1 MTLGI
6 QDIVEVRAQIT
17 PRGAG
22 GREFGR
28 TLLFTTDP
36 TLDAGAGRVRVFA
49 SMDEVARTFAADSGP
64 YQAAQVYFS
73 QVPYPRNLVIG
84 RWINTRESARLTG
97 GIPRALEQITGS
109 PTVVRGSGIVA
120 SLDTFHGRATVLTGA
135 GMVSDL
141 VNFYGRATVLTGA
154 GTVADL
160 VNFHGRATVLTGA
173 GTVADLVNFHGRA
186 TVLTGAG
193 TVADLVNFHGRATV
207 LTGTGTV
214 ADLVNFHGRSTVLT
228 GTGTVA
234 DLVNFHGRSTV
245 LTGTGTVAD
254 LVNFYGRATVL
265 TGTGT
270 VASLTTLQGITSGTV
285 TFLGQTVTGLD
296 FSSDTDLDGVAST
309 LQAALRATSA
319 TSLDEVEVAYDSTAS
334 AFVVTLPLDSST
346 GVVPTASAAF
356 TGDDAD
362 ELGLDT
368 ATIVNG
374 VDAIVSGT
382 VTFLSQS
389 LTGLDFSAV
398 TDYDDVASVLQ
409 TALRATSSTDLD
421 NVEVAY
427 DSTASAFVVTLPLDS
442 STGVVPTA
450 SAAFTGTESDEL
462 GLDTATIVNGVDA
475 IVSGTVTFLSQSL
488 TGLDFSAVTDYDDV
502 ASVLQTAL
510 RATSSTD
517 LDNVEVDYDG
527 SLFVVTLPLDSS
539 GVVPT
544 ASAAFTGDD
553 ADELGLDTATIING
567 VDAIKSGTVTFLS
580 QTLTGLDFSSVTD
593 YDDVASTLQA
603 ALRATSST
611 DLDNVE
617 VAYDSTASAF
627 VVTLP
632 LDSSTGVV
640 PTASAAFTGTES
652 DELGLDTATIVNGV
666 DAIVSGTVTFL
677 SQSLTELDFSA
688 VTDYDDVASVLQ
700 TALRATSSTD
710 LDNVEVD
717 YDGSLFVVTLP
728 LDSSGVVPTA
738 SAAFTGDDADELGL
752 DTATIVNGVDAI
764 VSGTV
769 TFLSQSLT
777 GLDFSAVTDY
787 DDVASVLQDALRAAS
802 VTALASVE
810 VAYQGG
816 VFVVIIPLDSQGA
829 ATSVSGAFTG
839 DNADEL
845 GLDTAT
851 IVDGVSS
858 IQSGT
863 VTFLSQ
869 TLTGLDF
876 SAVTD
881 YDGVA
886 SALQTALRATSATS
900 LDEVEVAY
908 DSDASVFVV
917 TIPLDSNGAAT
928 SVSAA
933 FTGSESDEL
942 GLDTATIVDGV
953 SAIQSGSVTLL
964 DETFSGLDFSSVT
977 DYDDVASVLQTA
989 LRGATGTT
997 LDDVEVAYDSDAS
1010 AFVVTI
1016 PLAADGS
1023 ATAVTAAFTGA
1034 TADEVGLDTVTIE
1047 DGIDTITVGSVTFHG
1062 ASLTGLDLSSVA
1074 GYDDVAAVVQNA
1086 LRGSSVATLDA
1097 VEVEHDG
1104 SQFVLTLPLG
1114 LDGSA
1119 TEVTE
1124 AFTGDT
1130 ADELGLDT
1138 VDITAGVD
1146 GIGAG
1151 SLTWHGSSISVDFT
1165 GAVSY
1170 DDVASTLQT
1179 ALRAVRAAARAD
1191 LRSAT
1196 VEFDPVG
1203 FFRVRLGFDSTS
1215 GDPYAING
1223 FMADDAQEPASALG
1237 LDSTSGGGIVRGQAS
1252 EPIEDAMDAISGLD
1266 DGWYFVTVD
1275 SSITASADL
1284 LSLSRWVQA
1293 KAHMLA
1299 LDVVDEGVLTPN
1311 ESTSLA
1317 AQLSALEQQR
1327 TFLVWSRTRDGK
1339 ALSLAG
1345 RLSSV
1350 NFDGQN
1356 ALITPK
1362 FKSLPGT
1369 TPDIVT
1375 TAQKEELDRKWVG
1388 YYTRFGPDAIFA
1400 EGWTQAGDWID
1411 VRYWLDWITKAIQ
1424 TEVYN
1429 LLRQHP
1435 TRVPQTAEGL
1445 ASIEAAIERV
1455 CEAGRRNGGI
1465 APGRV
1470 SEAVA
1475 NDIRLAS
1482 NNPAFEGFLP
1492 TGYLVVI
1499 GSIADQLQ
1507 IDRDARRSPTI
1518 RVWLKGS
1525 GAMHHV
1531 TIGLVFTG

>member
-6 QDIVEVRAQIT
+6 QDIVEVRAEIM
-17 PRGAG
+17 PRDAG

-28 TLLFTTDP
+28 TLLLTTDP
-36 TLDAGAGRVRVFA
+36 TLDAGADRVGVFA
-49 SMDEVARTFAADSGP
+49 SMDEVARVFTADSVP

-97 GIPRALEQITGS
+97 GSPASLETFHGR
-109 PTVVRGSGIVA
+109 PTVVRGSGTVA
-120 SLDTFHGRATVLTGA
+120 PLDTFYGRATVLTGTGMVADLVNFHGRATVLTG
-135 GMVSDL
+135 G
-141 VNFYGRATVLTGA
+141 

-160 VNFHGRATVLTGA
+160 VNFHGRATVLTG
-173 GTVADLVNFHGRA
+173 G
-186 TVLTGAG
+186 G

-214 ADLVNFHGRSTVLT
+214 ADLVNFHGRATVVT

-234 DLVNFHGRSTV
+234 DLVNFHGR
-245 LTGTGTVAD
+245 
-254 LVNFYGRATVL
+254 ATVV

-285 TFLGQTVTGLD
+285 TFLSQTVTGLD

-309 LQAALRATSA
+309 LQTALRATSSTDLDNVEVDYDSAASAFVVTLPLDSSGVVPTASAAFTGAESDELGLDTATIVNGVDAIKSGTVTFLSQTLTGLDFSGVTDYDDVASVLQTALRA
-319 TSLDEVEVAYDSTAS
+319 TSSTDLDNAEVTYDSAAS

-346 GVVPTASAAF
+346 GVVPTASATF

-382 VTFLSQS
+382 VTFLSQTV
-389 LTGLDFSAV
+389 TGLDFSAV
-398 TDYDDVASVLQ
+398 TDLDDVASVLQ
-409 TALRATSSTDLD
+409 TALRATSATSLD
-421 NVEVAY
+421 EVEVVY
-427 DSTASAFVVTLPLDS
+427 DGSAFVVTLPLDS
-442 STGVVPTA
+442 SGVVPTA
-450 SAAFTGTESDEL
+450 SAAFTGSESDEL

-475 IVSGTVTFLSQSL
+475 IVSGTVTFLSETL

-510 RATSSTD
+510 RAISSTD
-517 LDNVEVDYDG
+517 LDNVEVVYD
-527 SLFVVTLPLDSS
+527 SDASVFVVTIPLASNGAATS
-539 GVVPT
+539 V
-544 ASAAFTGDD
+544 SAAFTG
-553 ADELGLDTATIING
+553 
-567 VDAIKSGTVTFLS
+567 S
-580 QTLTGLDFSSVTD
+580 
-593 YDDVASTLQA
+593 
-603 ALRATSST
+603 
-611 DLDNVE
+611 
-617 VAYDSTASAF
+617 
-627 VVTLP
+627 
-632 LDSSTGVV
+632 
-640 PTASAAFTGTES
+640 ES
-652 DELGLDTATIVNGV
+652 DELGLDTATIVDGV
-666 DAIVSGTVTFL
+666 SAIQSG
-677 SQSLTELDFSA
+677 S
-688 VTDYDDVASVLQ
+688 
-700 TALRATSSTD
+700 
-710 LDNVEVD
+710 
-717 YDGSLFVVTLP
+717 VTL
-728 LDSSGVVPTA
+728 
-738 SAAFTGDDADELGL
+738 LGE
-752 DTATIVNGVDAI
+752 
-764 VSGTV
+764 
-769 TFLSQSLT
+769 TFS

-829 ATSVSGAFTG
+829 ATSVSAAFTG
-839 DNADEL
+839 DDADEL

-851 IVDGVSS
+851 IVDGVSA

-881 YDGVA
+881 YD
-886 SALQTALRATSATS
+886 
-900 LDEVEVAY
+900 
-908 DSDASVFVV
+908 
-917 TIPLDSNGAAT
+917 
-928 SVSAA
+928 
-933 FTGSESDEL
+933 
-942 GLDTATIVDGV
+942 
-953 SAIQSGSVTLL
+953 
-964 DETFSGLDFSSVT
+964 
-977 DYDDVASVLQTA
+977 DVAVVLQTA
-989 LRGATGTT
+989 LRGGTGTA
-997 LDDVEVAYDSDAS
+997 LDAVEVAYDSAAS

-1023 ATAVTAAFTGA
+1023 ATAVIAAFTGA

-1047 DGIDTITVGSVTFHG
+1047 DGIDTITAGSVTFHG

-1119 TEVTE
+1119 TEVSGP
-1124 AFTGDT
+1124 FTGER
-1130 ADELGLDT
+1130 ADELGLGT
-1138 VDITAGVD
+1138 VEITTGVD
-1146 GIGAG
+1146 GIGSG
-1151 SLTWHGSSISVDFT
+1151 SLTWQGYTISGLDFT
-1165 GAVSY
+1165 GAASY
-1170 DDVASTLQT
+1170 DDVANIVQT
-1179 ALRAVRAAARAD
+1179 ALRAVTASGRAD
-1191 LRSAT
+1191 LRSAS
-1196 VEFDPVG
+1196 VEYDPAD
-1203 FFRVRLGFDSTS
+1203 FFRASLGFRTN
-1215 GDPYAING
+1215 GDPYPING
-1223 FMADDAQEPASALG
+1223 FKVDVAQGAASALG
-1237 LDSTSGGGIVRGQAS
+1237 LDNASGGSIDPGHAS
-1252 EPIEDAMDAISGLD
+1252 ETIGEAMDVISGLD

-1275 SSITASADL
+1275 SSITTGADL

-1293 KAHMLA
+1293 KVHMLA

-1327 TFLVWSRTRDGK
+1327 TFLVWSRARDNK

-1350 NFDGQN
+1350 NFDGEDT
-1356 ALITPK
+1356 LITPK
-1362 FKSLPGT
+1362 FKSLPRT
-1369 TPDIVT
+1369 ASDIVT
-1375 TAQKEELDRKWVG
+1375 TAQKKELDRKWVG

-1400 EGWTQAGDWID
+1400 EGWTQSGDWID
-1411 VRYWLDWITKAIQ
+1411 VRYWLDWIISAIQ
-1424 TEVYN
+1424 DEVYN

-1455 CEAGRRNGGI
+1455 CEAGRRNGGL

-1475 NDIRLAS
+1475 NDIRLAI
-1482 NNPAFEGFLP
+1482 NNPDFDGFL
-1492 TGYLVVI
+1492 TRGYLVVV
-1499 GSIADQLQ
+1499 GSIADQLEQ
-1507 IDRDARRSPTI
+1507 DRNARKAPPA
-1518 RVWLKGS
+1518 RVWITGS
-1525 GAMHHV
+1525 GAMHSA
-1531 TIGLVFTG
+1531 TIILTFAG

>member
-1 MTLGI
+1 M
-6 QDIVEVRAQIT
+6 
-17 PRGAG
+17 
-22 GREFGR
+22 
-28 TLLFTTDP
+28 
-36 TLDAGAGRVRVFA
+36 
-49 SMDEVARTFAADSGP
+49 
-64 YQAAQVYFS
+64 
-73 QVPYPRNLVIG
+73 IG

-97 GIPRALEQITGS
+97 GSPRALEQITGS
-109 PTVVRGSGIVA
+109 PTVVRGSGTVA
-120 SLDTFHGRATVLTGA
+120 SLDT
-135 GMVSDL
+135 
-141 VNFYGRATVLTGA
+141 
-154 GTVADL
+154 
-160 VNFHGRATVLTGA
+160 
-173 GTVADLVNFHGRA
+173 
-186 TVLTGAG
+186 
-193 TVADLVNFHGRATV
+193 FHGRATV

-214 ADLVNFHGRSTVLT
+214 ADLVNFHGRATVVT

-234 DLVNFHGRSTV
+234 DLVNFHGR
-245 LTGTGTVAD
+245 
-254 LVNFYGRATVL
+254 ATVV

-285 TFLGQTVTGLD
+285 TFLSETVTGLD
-296 FSSDTDLDGVAST
+296 FSGDTDLDGVAST
-309 LQAALRATSA
+309 
-319 TSLDEVEVAYDSTAS
+319 
-334 AFVVTLPLDSST
+334 
-346 GVVPTASAAF
+346 
-356 TGDDAD
+356 
-362 ELGLDT
+362 
-368 ATIVNG
+368 
-374 VDAIVSGT
+374 
-382 VTFLSQS
+382 
-389 LTGLDFSAV
+389 
-398 TDYDDVASVLQ
+398 LQ

-421 NVEVAY
+421 SVEVSY

-475 IVSGTVTFLSQSL
+475 IT
-488 TGLDFSAVTDYDDV
+488 
-502 ASVLQTAL
+502 
-510 RATSSTD
+510 
-517 LDNVEVDYDG
+517 
-527 SLFVVTLPLDSS
+527 
-539 GVVPT
+539 
-544 ASAAFTGDD
+544 
-553 ADELGLDTATIING
+553 
-567 VDAIKSGTVTFLS
+567 SGTVTFLS
-580 QTLTGLDFSSVTD
+580 QTVTGLDFSGVTD
-593 YDDVASTLQA
+593 YDGVAAVVQT
-603 ALRATSST
+603 ALRGTSATS
-611 DLDNVE
+611 LDEVE
-617 VAYDSTASAF
+617 VAYDESAF

-632 LDSSTGVV
+632 LDSSG
-640 PTASAAFTGTES
+640 A
-652 DELGLDTATIVNGV
+652 
-666 DAIVSGTVTFL
+666 
-677 SQSLTELDFSA
+677 
-688 VTDYDDVASVLQ
+688 
-700 TALRATSSTD
+700 ATS
-710 LDNVEVD
+710 V
-717 YDGSLFVVTLP
+717 
-728 LDSSGVVPTA
+728 

-764 VSGTV
+764 TSGSVTFLSQTVTGLDFSSDTDLDGVASTLQTALRATSSTDLDNAEVAYDSTASAFVVTLPLDSSGVVPTTSAAFTGTESDDLGLDTATIVNGVDAVVSGTV
-769 TFLSQSLT
+769 TFLSQTVT
-777 GLDFSAVTDY
+777 GLDFS
-787 DDVASVLQDALRAAS
+787 
-802 VTALASVE
+802 
-810 VAYQGG
+810 G
-816 VFVVIIPLDSQGA
+816 
-829 ATSVSGAFTG
+829 
-839 DNADEL
+839 
-845 GLDTAT
+845 
-851 IVDGVSS
+851 
-858 IQSGT
+858 
-863 VTFLSQ
+863 
-869 TLTGLDF
+869 
-876 SAVTD
+876 VTD

-886 SALQTALRATSATS
+886 SVLQTALRATSATS
-900 LDEVEVAY
+900 LD
-908 DSDASVFVV
+908 
-917 TIPLDSNGAAT
+917 N
-928 SVSAA
+928 
-933 FTGSESDEL
+933 
-942 GLDTATIVDGV
+942 
-953 SAIQSGSVTLL
+953 
-964 DETFSGLDFSSVT
+964 
-977 DYDDVASVLQTA
+977 
-989 LRGATGTT
+989 
-997 LDDVEVAYDSDAS
+997 VEVAYDSDAS

-1047 DGIDTITVGSVTFHG
+1047 DGIDTITAGSVMFHG
-1062 ASLTGLDLSSVA
+1062 ASLTGLDFSSVA

-1119 TEVTE
+1119 TEVISP
-1124 AFTGDT
+1124 FTGEH

-1151 SLTWHGSSISVDFT
+1151 SLTWHGSSIPVDFT
-1165 GAVSY
+1165 GADSY

-1223 FMADDAQEPASALG
+1223 FMADDAQAPASALG
-1237 LDSTSGGGIVRGQAS
+1237 LDGTSGGGIVQGQAS

-1275 SSITASADL
+1275 SSITTGADL

-1327 TFLVWSRTRDGK
+1327 TFLVWSRTRDNK

-1350 NFDGQN
+1350 NFDGEDT
-1356 ALITPK
+1356 LITPK
-1362 FKSLPGT
+1362 FKSLPRT
-1369 TPDIVT
+1369 VSDIVT
-1375 TAQKEELDRKWVG
+1375 AAQKKELDRKWVG

-1411 VRYWLDWITKAIQ
+1411 VRYWLDWITKAMQ
-1424 TEVYN
+1424 SEVYT
-1429 LLRQHP
+1429 LLRRHP

-1445 ASIEAAIERV
+1445 ASLEAAIERV

-1470 SEAVA
+1470 SETVA

-1482 NNPAFEGFLP
+1482 NNPAFDGFLP
-1492 TGYLVVI
+1492 TGYLVAI

-1525 GAMHHV
+1525 GAMHHI
-1531 TIGLVFTG
+1531 TIRLVFTG

>member
-6 QDIVEVRAQIT
+6 QDIVEVKAQIA

-28 TLLFTTDP
+28 TLLLTTDP

-49 SMDEVARTFAADSGP
+49 SMDEVARTFTPGSGS

-97 GIPRALEQITGS
+97 GSPRALEQITGS
-109 PTVVRGSGIVA
+109 PTVVRGSGTVA
-120 SLDTFHGRATVLTGA
+120 SLETFYGRATVLTGTGTVA
-135 GMVSDL
+135 DL
-141 VNFYGRATVLTGA
+141 VNFYGRATVLTG
-154 GTVADL
+154 T
-160 VNFHGRATVLTGA
+160 
-173 GTVADLVNFHGRA
+173 
-186 TVLTGAG
+186 G

-214 ADLVNFHGRSTVLT
+214 ADLVNFHGRATVVT

-234 DLVNFHGRSTV
+234 DLVNFHGR
-245 LTGTGTVAD
+245 
-254 LVNFYGRATVL
+254 ATVV

-309 LQAALRATSA
+309 LQTALRATSS
-319 TSLDEVEVAYDSTAS
+319 TDLDNAEVTYDSTAS

-382 VTFLSQS
+382 VTFLSQTVTGLDFS
-389 LTGLDFSAV
+389 AVTDLDDVASVLQTALRATSATSLDEVEVDYDSTASAFVVTLPLDSNGAATSVSAAFTGSESDELGLDTATIVDGVDAIVSGSVTFLGQTLTGLDFSAV
-398 TDYDDVASVLQ
+398 TDYDEVASVLQ

-421 NVEVAY
+421 NVEVVY
-427 DSTASAFVVTLPLDS
+427 DSGASVFVVTIPLDS
-442 STGVVPTA
+442 NGAATSV
-450 SAAFTGTESDEL
+450 SAAFTGSESDEL
-462 GLDTATIVNGVDA
+462 GLDTATIVDGVDA
-475 IVSGTVTFLSQSL
+475 IVSGSVTFL
-488 TGLDFSAVTDYDDV
+488 G
-502 ASVLQTAL
+502 QT
-510 RATSSTD
+510 
-517 LDNVEVDYDG
+517 
-527 SLFVVTLPLDSS
+527 
-539 GVVPT
+539 
-544 ASAAFTGDD
+544 
-553 ADELGLDTATIING
+553 
-567 VDAIKSGTVTFLS
+567 
-580 QTLTGLDFSSVTD
+580 
-593 YDDVASTLQA
+593 
-603 ALRATSST
+603 
-611 DLDNVE
+611 
-617 VAYDSTASAF
+617 
-627 VVTLP
+627 
-632 LDSSTGVV
+632 
-640 PTASAAFTGTES
+640 
-652 DELGLDTATIVNGV
+652 
-666 DAIVSGTVTFL
+666 
-677 SQSLTELDFSA
+677 
-688 VTDYDDVASVLQ
+688 
-700 TALRATSSTD
+700 
-710 LDNVEVD
+710 
-717 YDGSLFVVTLP
+717 
-728 LDSSGVVPTA
+728 
-738 SAAFTGDDADELGL
+738 
-752 DTATIVNGVDAI
+752 
-764 VSGTV
+764 
-769 TFLSQSLT
+769 LT

-829 ATSVSGAFTG
+829 ATSVSAAFTG
-839 DNADEL
+839 TESDEL

-851 IVDGVSS
+851 IADGVSA

-886 SALQTALRATSATS
+886 SVLQTALRGTSATS

-908 DSDASVFVV
+908 
-917 TIPLDSNGAAT
+917 N
-928 SVSAA
+928 
-933 FTGSESDEL
+933 
-942 GLDTATIVDGV
+942 
-953 SAIQSGSVTLL
+953 
-964 DETFSGLDFSSVT
+964 
-977 DYDDVASVLQTA
+977 
-989 LRGATGTT
+989 
-997 LDDVEVAYDSDAS
+997 SDAS

-1034 TADEVGLDTVTIE
+1034 TAGEVGLDTVTIE
-1047 DGIDTITVGSVTFHG
+1047 DGIDTITAGSVTFHG
-1062 ASLTGLDLSSVA
+1062 ASLTGLDFSSVA

-1119 TEVTE
+1119 AEVTE
-1124 AFTGDT
+1124 AFTDDT

-1138 VDITAGVD
+1138 VDTTAGVD

-1165 GAVSY
+1165 GADSY

-1237 LDSTSGGGIVRGQAS
+1237 LDSISGGGIVQGQAS

-1275 SSITASADL
+1275 SSITTGADL

-1327 TFLVWSRTRDGK
+1327 TFLVWSRTRDNK

-1350 NFDGQN
+1350 NFDGEDT
-1356 ALITPK
+1356 LITPK
-1362 FKSLPGT
+1362 FKSLPRT
-1369 TPDIVT
+1369 VSDIVT
-1375 TAQKEELDRKWVG
+1375 TAQKKELDRKWVG

-1411 VRYWLDWITKAIQ
+1411 VRYWLDWITKAMQ
-1424 TEVYN
+1424 SEVYT

-1465 APGRV
+1465 ASGRV
-1470 SEAVA
+1470 SETVA

-1482 NNPAFEGFLP
+1482 NNPAFDGFLP

-1507 IDRDARRSPTI
+1507 IDRDDRRSPTI

-1525 GAMHHV
+1525 GAMHHI

>member
-6 QDIVEVRAQIT
+6 QDIVEVRAQIE

-28 TLLFTTDP
+28 TLLLTTDP
-36 TLDAGAGRVRVFA
+36 TLDPGAGRVGVFA
-49 SMDEVARTFAADSGP
+49 SMDEVARVFTADSVP

-84 RWINTRESARLTG
+84 RWINTRESARLIG
-97 GIPRALEQITGS
+97 GSPASLETFHGR
-109 PTVVRGSGIVA
+109 PTVVRGSGTVA
-120 SLDTFHGRATVLTGA
+120 SLDTFHGRATVLTGT
-135 GMVSDL
+135 GM
-141 VNFYGRATVLTGA
+141 
-154 GTVADL
+154 VADL
-160 VNFHGRATVLTGA
+160 VNFHGRATVLTGT
-173 GTVADLVNFHGRA
+173 GMVADLVNFHGRA
-186 TVLTGAG
+186 TVLTGTG

-214 ADLVNFHGRSTVLT
+214 ADLVNFHGRATVLT

-234 DLVNFHGRSTV
+234 DLVNFH
-245 LTGTGTVAD
+245 
-254 LVNFYGRATVL
+254 GRATVL

-285 TFLGQTVTGLD
+285 TFLSQTVTGLD

-309 LQAALRATSA
+309 LQTALRATSSTDLDNVEVDYDSAASAFVVTLPLDSSGVVPTASAAFTGAESDELGLDAATIVNGVDAIVSGTVTFLSQTVTGLDFSGVTDYDGVASTLQTALRA
-319 TSLDEVEVAYDSTAS
+319 TSSTDLDNAEVTYDSAASAFVVTLPLDSSGVVPTASAAFTGDDADELGLDTAAIVNGVDAIVSGTVTFLSQTLTGLDFSAVTDYDDVAAVLQTALRATSSTDLDNAEVTYDSAAS

-382 VTFLSQS
+382 VTFLSQT
-389 LTGLDFSAV
+389 LTGLDFSGV
-398 TDYDDVASVLQ
+398 TDYDGVASVLQ
-409 TALRATSSTDLD
+409 TALRATSATSLD
-421 NVEVAY
+421 EVEVVY
-427 DSTASAFVVTLPLDS
+427 DGSVFVVTLPLDS
-442 STGVVPTA
+442 NGAATSV
-450 SAAFTGTESDEL
+450 SAAFAGDTADEL
-462 GLDTATIVNGVDA
+462 GLDTTTIVDGVSA
-475 IVSGTVTFLSQSL
+475 IQSGSVTLLDETFS
-488 TGLDFSAVTDYDDV
+488 GLDFSAVTDYD
-502 ASVLQTAL
+502 
-510 RATSSTD
+510 
-517 LDNVEVDYDG
+517 G
-527 SLFVVTLPLDSS
+527 
-539 GVVPT
+539 
-544 ASAAFTGDD
+544 
-553 ADELGLDTATIING
+553 
-567 VDAIKSGTVTFLS
+567 
-580 QTLTGLDFSSVTD
+580 
-593 YDDVASTLQA
+593 
-603 ALRATSST
+603 
-611 DLDNVE
+611 
-617 VAYDSTASAF
+617 
-627 VVTLP
+627 
-632 LDSSTGVV
+632 
-640 PTASAAFTGTES
+640 
-652 DELGLDTATIVNGV
+652 
-666 DAIVSGTVTFL
+666 
-677 SQSLTELDFSA
+677 
-688 VTDYDDVASVLQ
+688 
-700 TALRATSSTD
+700 
-710 LDNVEVD
+710 
-717 YDGSLFVVTLP
+717 
-728 LDSSGVVPTA
+728 
-738 SAAFTGDDADELGL
+738 
-752 DTATIVNGVDAI
+752 
-764 VSGTV
+764 
-769 TFLSQSLT
+769 
-777 GLDFSAVTDY
+777 
-787 DDVASVLQDALRAAS
+787 VASVLQDALRAAS

-829 ATSVSGAFTG
+829 ATSVSGAFAG
-839 DNADEL
+839 DTADEL
-845 GLDTAT
+845 GLDTT
-851 IVDGVSS
+851 
-858 IQSGT
+858 
-863 VTFLSQ
+863 
-869 TLTGLDF
+869 
-876 SAVTD
+876 
-881 YDGVA
+881 
-886 SALQTALRATSATS
+886 
-900 LDEVEVAY
+900 
-908 DSDASVFVV
+908 
-917 TIPLDSNGAAT
+917 
-928 SVSAA
+928 
-933 FTGSESDEL
+933 
-942 GLDTATIVDGV
+942 TIVDGV

-964 DETFSGLDFSSVT
+964 DETFSGLDFSAVT
-977 DYDDVASVLQTA
+977 DYDGVASVLQTA

-997 LDDVEVAYDSDAS
+997 LDAVEVTYDSDAS

-1023 ATAVTAAFTGA
+1023 ATAVIAAFTGA

-1047 DGIDTITVGSVTFHG
+1047 DGIDTITAGSVTFHG
-1062 ASLTGLDLSSVA
+1062 AILTGLDLSSVA

-1119 TEVTE
+1119 TEVSGP
-1124 AFTGDT
+1124 FTGEH
-1130 ADELGLDT
+1130 ADELGLGT
-1138 VDITAGVD
+1138 VEITTGVD

-1151 SLTWHGSSISVDFT
+1151 SLTWQGYTISGLDFT
-1165 GAVSY
+1165 AAASY
-1170 DDVASTLQT
+1170 DDVANIVQT
-1179 ALRAVRAAARAD
+1179 SLRAVTASGRAD
-1191 LRSAT
+1191 LRSAS
-1196 VEFDPVG
+1196 VEYDPAD
-1203 FFRVRLGFDSTS
+1203 FFRASLGFRTN
-1215 GDPYAING
+1215 GDPYPING
-1223 FMADDAQEPASALG
+1223 FKVDVAQGAASALG
-1237 LDSTSGGGIVRGQAS
+1237 LDNASGGSIDPGHAS
-1252 EPIEDAMDAISGLD
+1252 ETIGDAMDAISGLD

-1275 SSITASADL
+1275 SSITTGADL

-1327 TFLVWSRTRDGK
+1327 TFLVWSRTRDNK

-1356 ALITPK
+1356 TLITPK
-1362 FKSLPGT
+1362 FKSLPAT

-1375 TAQKEELDRKWVG
+1375 TAHKEEMDRKWVG

-1400 EGWTQAGDWID
+1400 EGWTQSGDWID
-1411 VRYWLDWITKAIQ
+1411 VRYWLDWIISAIQ
-1424 TEVYN
+1424 DEVYN

-1455 CEAGRRNGGI
+1455 CEAGRRNGGL

-1492 TGYLVVI
+1492 AGYLVAI

-1525 GAMHHV
+1525 GAMHYV

>member
-28 TLLFTTDP
+28 TLLLTTDP

-97 GIPRALEQITGS
+97 GSPRALEQITGS
-109 PTVVRGSGIVA
+109 PTVVRGSGTVA
-120 SLDTFHGRATVLTGA
+120 SLDTFQGRSTVVTG
-135 GMVSDL
+135 
-141 VNFYGRATVLTGA
+141 T

-160 VNFHGRATVLTGA
+160 VNFHGRSTVVTG
-173 GTVADLVNFHGRA
+173 T
-186 TVLTGAG
+186 G

-214 ADLVNFHGRSTVLT
+214 ADLVNFHGR
-228 GTGTVA
+228 
-234 DLVNFHGRSTV
+234 
-245 LTGTGTVAD
+245 
-254 LVNFYGRATVL
+254 ATVV

-309 LQAALRATSA
+309 LQTALRATSS
-319 TSLDEVEVAYDSTAS
+319 TDLDNVEVAYDSAAS

-382 VTFLSQS
+382 VTFLSQTV
-389 LTGLDFSAV
+389 TGLDFSAV
-398 TDYDDVASVLQ
+398 TDLDDVASVLQ
-409 TALRATSSTDLD
+409 TALRATSATSLD
-421 NVEVAY
+421 EVEVVY
-427 DSTASAFVVTLPLDS
+427 DGSAFVVTLPLDS
-442 STGVVPTA
+442 SGVVPTA

-475 IVSGTVTFLSQSL
+475 IQSGTVTFLSQTL
-488 TGLDFSAVTDYDDV
+488 TSLDFSDVTDYDDV
-502 ASVLQTAL
+502 ASTLQTAL

-517 LDNVEVDYDG
+517 LDN
-527 SLFVVTLPLDSS
+527 
-539 GVVPT
+539 
-544 ASAAFTGDD
+544 A
-553 ADELGLDTATIING
+553 
-567 VDAIKSGTVTFLS
+567 
-580 QTLTGLDFSSVTD
+580 Q
-593 YDDVASTLQA
+593 
-603 ALRATSST
+603 
-611 DLDNVE
+611 
-617 VAYDSTASAF
+617 VAYDST
-627 VVTLP
+627 
-632 LDSSTGVV
+632 
-640 PTASAAFTGTES
+640 
-652 DELGLDTATIVNGV
+652 
-666 DAIVSGTVTFL
+666 
-677 SQSLTELDFSA
+677 
-688 VTDYDDVASVLQ
+688 
-700 TALRATSSTD
+700 
-710 LDNVEVD
+710 
-717 YDGSLFVVTLP
+717 
-728 LDSSGVVPTA
+728 
-738 SAAFTGDDADELGL
+738 
-752 DTATIVNGVDAI
+752 
-764 VSGTV
+764 
-769 TFLSQSLT
+769 
-777 GLDFSAVTDY
+777 
-787 DDVASVLQDALRAAS
+787 
-802 VTALASVE
+802 
-810 VAYQGG
+810 
-816 VFVVIIPLDSQGA
+816 
-829 ATSVSGAFTG
+829 
-839 DNADEL
+839 
-845 GLDTAT
+845 
-851 IVDGVSS
+851 
-858 IQSGT
+858 
-863 VTFLSQ
+863 
-869 TLTGLDF
+869 
-876 SAVTD
+876 
-881 YDGVA
+881 
-886 SALQTALRATSATS
+886 
-900 LDEVEVAY
+900 
-908 DSDASVFVV
+908 ASVFVV

-942 GLDTATIVDGV
+942 GLDTATIMDGV

-964 DETFSGLDFSSVT
+964 DETFSSLDFSAVT

-997 LDDVEVAYDSDAS
+997 LDAVEVAYDSDAS

-1047 DGIDTITVGSVTFHG
+1047 DGIDTITAGSVTFHG

-1119 TEVTE
+1119 TEVSGP
-1124 AFTGDT
+1124 FTGEH

-1165 GAVSY
+1165 GADSY

-1203 FFRVRLGFDSTS
+1203 FFRVRLGFDSTI
-1215 GDPYAING
+1215 GDPYAITG

-1237 LDSTSGGGIVRGQAS
+1237 LDSTSGGDIVQGQAS

-1275 SSITASADL
+1275 TSITTGADL

-1350 NFDGQN
+1350 NFNGQN

-1375 TAQKEELDRKWVG
+1375 TAQKKELDRKWVG
-1388 YYTRFGPDAIFA
+1388 YYARFGPDAIFA

-1411 VRYWLDWITKAIQ
+1411 VRYWLDWITKAMQ

-1455 CEAGRRNGGI
+1455 CEAGRRNGGV

-1475 NDIRLAS
+1475 NAIRLTT
-1482 NNPAFEGFLP
+1482 NNPAFEGFLA
-1492 TGYLVVI
+1492 TGYLVAI

-1507 IDRDARRSPTI
+1507 INRDARRSPTI

>member
-28 TLLFTTDP
+28 TLLLTTDP
-36 TLDAGAGRVRVFA
+36 TLDAGAGRVWVFA
-49 SMDEVARTFAADSGP
+49 NMDEVARTFTPGSGS

-84 RWINTRESARLTG
+84 RWINTRESARLIG
-97 GIPRALEQITGS
+97 SSPASLETFHGR
-109 PTVVRGSGIVA
+109 PTVVRGSGTVA
-120 SLDTFHGRATVLTGA
+120 SLDTFHGRATVLTGT
-135 GMVSDL
+135 GMVADL
-141 VNFYGRATVLTGA
+141 VNFLGRATVLTG
-154 GTVADL
+154 T
-160 VNFHGRATVLTGA
+160 
-173 GTVADLVNFHGRA
+173 
-186 TVLTGAG
+186 G

-214 ADLVNFHGRSTVLT
+214 ADLVNFHGRATVLT

-234 DLVNFHGRSTV
+234 DLVNFHGRATV

-254 LVNFYGRATVL
+254 LVNFHGRATVL

-270 VASLTTLQGITSGTV
+270 VASLTTLQGITSGIV

-296 FSSDTDLDGVAST
+296 FSSDTDFDGVAST
-309 LQAALRATSA
+309 LQTALRATSA
-319 TSLDEVEVAYDSTAS
+319 TDLDNVEVAYDSAG
-334 AFVVTLPLDSST
+334 FVVTLPLDSST

-356 TGDDAD
+356 TGA
-362 ELGLDT
+362 
-368 ATIVNG
+368 
-374 VDAIVSGT
+374 
-382 VTFLSQS
+382 
-389 LTGLDFSAV
+389 
-398 TDYDDVASVLQ
+398 
-409 TALRATSSTDLD
+409 
-421 NVEVAY
+421 
-427 DSTASAFVVTLPLDS
+427 
-442 STGVVPTA
+442 
-450 SAAFTGTESDEL
+450 ESDEL

-475 IVSGTVTFLSQSL
+475 IVSGTVTFL
-488 TGLDFSAVTDYDDV
+488 G
-502 ASVLQTAL
+502 QT
-510 RATSSTD
+510 
-517 LDNVEVDYDG
+517 V
-527 SLFVVTLPLDSS
+527 
-539 GVVPT
+539 
-544 ASAAFTGDD
+544 
-553 ADELGLDTATIING
+553 
-567 VDAIKSGTVTFLS
+567 
-580 QTLTGLDFSSVTD
+580 TGLDFSSVTD
-593 YDDVASTLQA
+593 YDDVASTLQT
-603 ALRATSST
+603 ALRATSAT

-617 VAYDSTASAF
+617 VAYDSAASA
-627 VVTLP
+627 
-632 LDSSTGVV
+632 
-640 PTASAAFTGTES
+640 
-652 DELGLDTATIVNGV
+652 
-666 DAIVSGTVTFL
+666 
-677 SQSLTELDFSA
+677 
-688 VTDYDDVASVLQ
+688 
-700 TALRATSSTD
+700 
-710 LDNVEVD
+710 
-717 YDGSLFVVTLP
+717 FVVTLP

-764 VSGTV
+764 TSGTV
-769 TFLSQSLT
+769 TFLSQALTGLDFSDVTDLDDVASVLQTALRATSATSLDEVEVVYDGSAFVVT
-777 GLDFSAVTDY
+777 LPLDSSGAATSVSAAFTGDDADELGLDTATIVDGVSAIQSGTITFLSQTLTGLDFSSVTDYDEVASVLQTALRGATGTTLDAVEVAYDSAASAFVVTIPLASNGAATSVSAAFTGSESDELGLDTATIVDGVSAIQSGSVTLLGETFSGLDFSAVTDY
-787 DDVASVLQDALRAAS
+787 DEVASVLQDALRAAS

-829 ATSVSGAFTG
+829 ATSVSAAFTG
-839 DNADEL
+839 DTADEL

-851 IVDGVSS
+851 IVNGVDA
-858 IQSGT
+858 IKGGT
-863 VTFLSQ
+863 ITFLSQ

-876 SAVTD
+876 S
-881 YDGVA
+881 
-886 SALQTALRATSATS
+886 
-900 LDEVEVAY
+900 
-908 DSDASVFVV
+908 
-917 TIPLDSNGAAT
+917 
-928 SVSAA
+928 
-933 FTGSESDEL
+933 
-942 GLDTATIVDGV
+942 
-953 SAIQSGSVTLL
+953 
-964 DETFSGLDFSSVT
+964 SVT
-977 DYDDVASVLQTA
+977 DYGDVASVLQTA
-989 LRGATGTT
+989 LRGGTGTT
-997 LDDVEVAYDSDAS
+997 LDAVEVAYDSAAS

-1047 DGIDTITVGSVTFHG
+1047 DGIDTITAGSVTFHG

-1119 TEVTE
+1119 TEVSGP
-1124 AFTGDT
+1124 FTGEH
-1130 ADELGLDT
+1130 ADELGLGT
-1138 VDITAGVD
+1138 VEITAGVD

-1151 SLTWHGSSISVDFT
+1151 SLTWHGSSIPVDFT
-1165 GAVSY
+1165 GADSY

-1223 FMADDAQEPASALG
+1223 FMADDAQESASALG
-1237 LDSTSGGGIVRGQAS
+1237 LDSTSGGGIVQGHAS
-1252 EPIEDAMDAISGLD
+1252 ETIGEAMDVISGLD

-1275 SSITASADL
+1275 SSITTGADL

-1293 KAHMLA
+1293 KTHMLA

-1327 TFLVWSRTRDGK
+1327 TFLVWSRTRDNK

-1350 NFDGQN
+1350 NFDGEDT
-1356 ALITPK
+1356 LITPK
-1362 FKSLPGT
+1362 FKSLPRT
-1369 TPDIVT
+1369 VSDIVT
-1375 TAQKEELDRKWVG
+1375 TAQKKELDRKWVG

-1411 VRYWLDWITKAIQ
+1411 VRYWLDWITKAMQ
-1424 TEVYN
+1424 SEVYT

-1465 APGRV
+1465 ASGRV
-1470 SEAVA
+1470 SETVA

-1482 NNPAFEGFLP
+1482 NNPAFDGFLP

-1507 IDRDARRSPTI
+1507 IDRDDRRSPTI

-1525 GAMHHV
+1525 GAIHYV
-1531 TIGLVFTG
+1531 TIRLVFTG

>member
-6 QDIVEVRAQIT
+6 QDIVEVRAQIR

-28 TLLFTTDP
+28 TLLLSTDP
-36 TLDAGAGRVRVFA
+36 TLDAGAGRVGVFA

-84 RWINTRESARLTG
+84 RWINTREPARLTG
-97 GIPRALEQITGS
+97 GSPRALEQITGS
-109 PTVVRGSGIVA
+109 PTVVRSSGTVA
-120 SLDTFHGRATVLTGA
+120 SLDTFHGRATVLTGTGTVA
-135 GMVSDL
+135 DL
-141 VNFYGRATVLTGA
+141 VNFYGRATVVTG
-154 GTVADL
+154 T
-160 VNFHGRATVLTGA
+160 
-173 GTVADLVNFHGRA
+173 
-186 TVLTGAG
+186 G

-214 ADLVNFHGRSTVLT
+214 ADLVNFHGRATVLT

-234 DLVNFHGRSTV
+234 DLVNFH
-245 LTGTGTVAD
+245 
-254 LVNFYGRATVL
+254 GRATVL

-285 TFLGQTVTGLD
+285 TFLGQTLTGLD

-309 LQAALRATSA
+309 LQTALRATSS
-319 TSLDEVEVAYDSTAS
+319 TDLDNVEVVYDSTAS
-334 AFVVTLPLDSST
+334 AFVVTLPLDSSGAAT
-346 GVVPTASAAF
+346 SVSAAF

-374 VDAIVSGT
+374 VDAITAGT
-382 VTFLSQS
+382 VTFLSETV
-389 LTGLDFSAV
+389 TGLDFSSV
-398 TDYDDVASVLQ
+398 TDYDGVASTLQ

-421 NVEVAY
+421 NVEVDY
-427 DSTASAFVVTLPLDS
+427 DSTGAAFVVTIPLDS
-442 STGVVPTA
+442 SGEATSV

-475 IVSGTVTFLSQSL
+475 IQ
-488 TGLDFSAVTDYDDV
+488 
-502 ASVLQTAL
+502 
-510 RATSSTD
+510 
-517 LDNVEVDYDG
+517 
-527 SLFVVTLPLDSS
+527 
-539 GVVPT
+539 
-544 ASAAFTGDD
+544 
-553 ADELGLDTATIING
+553 
-567 VDAIKSGTVTFLS
+567 SGTVTFLS

-593 YDDVASTLQA
+593 Y
-603 ALRATSST
+603 
-611 DLDNVE
+611 
-617 VAYDSTASAF
+617 
-627 VVTLP
+627 
-632 LDSSTGVV
+632 G
-640 PTASAAFTGTES
+640 
-652 DELGLDTATIVNGV
+652 
-666 DAIVSGTVTFL
+666 
-677 SQSLTELDFSA
+677 
-688 VTDYDDVASVLQ
+688 DVASVLQ

-710 LDNVEVD
+710 LDNVGVS
-717 YDGSLFVVTLP
+717 YDSTASVFVVTLP

-764 VSGTV
+764 VSGSV
-769 TFLSQSLT
+769 TFLSQSVT
-777 GLDFSAVTDY
+777 GLDFSDVTDY
-787 DDVASVLQDALRAAS
+787 GGVASVLQ
-802 VTALASVE
+802 
-810 VAYQGG
+810 
-816 VFVVIIPLDSQGA
+816 
-829 ATSVSGAFTG
+829 
-839 DNADEL
+839 
-845 GLDTAT
+845 
-851 IVDGVSS
+851 
-858 IQSGT
+858 
-863 VTFLSQ
+863 
-869 TLTGLDF
+869 
-876 SAVTD
+876 
-881 YDGVA
+881 
-886 SALQTALRATSATS
+886 TALRGTDSES
-900 LDEVEVAY
+900 LDELEVAY

-928 SVSAA
+928 NVSAA

-964 DETFSGLDFSSVT
+964 DETFSSLDFSAVT

-997 LDDVEVAYDSDAS
+997 LDAVEVAYDSDAS

-1047 DGIDTITVGSVTFHG
+1047 DGIDTITAGSVTFHG
-1062 ASLTGLDLSSVA
+1062 ASLTGLDFSSVA
-1074 GYDDVAAVVQNA
+1074 GYDDVVAVVQNA

-1119 TEVTE
+1119 TEVSGP
-1124 AFTGDT
+1124 FTGEH

-1165 GAVSY
+1165 GADSY

-1215 GDPYAING
+1215 GDPYAIDG

-1237 LDSTSGGGIVRGQAS
+1237 LDSTSGGGIAQGQAS

-1275 SSITASADL
+1275 SSITTGADL

-1293 KAHMLA
+1293 KVHMLA

-1327 TFLVWSRTRDGK
+1327 TFLVWSRTRDSK

-1356 ALITPK
+1356 TLITPK
-1362 FKSLPGT
+1362 FKSLPAT

-1375 TAQKEELDRKWVG
+1375 TAHKGELDRKWVG

-1400 EGWTQAGDWID
+1400 EGWTQSGDWID
-1411 VRYWLDWITKAIQ
+1411 VRYWLDWIISAIQ
-1424 TEVYN
+1424 DEVYN

-1455 CEAGRRNGGI
+1455 CEAGRRNGGL

-1470 SEAVA
+1470 SETVA
-1475 NDIRLAS
+1475 NDIRLAI
-1482 NNPAFEGFLP
+1482 NNPDFDGFL
-1492 TGYLVVI
+1492 TRGYLVVV
-1499 GSIADQLQ
+1499 GSIADQLEQ
-1507 IDRDARRSPTI
+1507 DRNARKAPPA
-1518 RVWLKGS
+1518 RVWITGS
-1525 GAMHHV
+1525 GAMHSA
-1531 TIGLVFTG
+1531 TIILTFAG

>member
-28 TLLFTTDP
+28 TLLLTTDP
-36 TLDAGAGRVRVFA
+36 TLDAGAGRVGVFA
-49 SMDEVARTFAADSGP
+49 SMDEVARTFTPGSGP

-97 GIPRALEQITGS
+97 GNPRALEQITGS
-109 PTVVRGSGIVA
+109 PTVVRGSGTVASLDTFLGRATVLTGTGMVA
-120 SLDTFHGRATVLTGA
+120 SLDTFHGRATVLTGT
-135 GMVSDL
+135 GM
-141 VNFYGRATVLTGA
+141 
-154 GTVADL
+154 VADL
-160 VNFHGRATVLTGA
+160 VNFHGRATVLTGT
-173 GTVADLVNFHGRA
+173 GMVADLVNFHGRA
-186 TVLTGAG
+186 TVLTGTGMVADLVNFLGRATVLTGTG

-214 ADLVNFHGRSTVLT
+214 A
-228 GTGTVA
+228 
-234 DLVNFHGRSTV
+234 
-245 LTGTGTVAD
+245 
-254 LVNFYGRATVL
+254 
-265 TGTGT
+265 
-270 VASLTTLQGITSGTV
+270 SLTTLQAITAGTV

-296 FSSDTDLDGVAST
+296 FSAVTDLDGVAST
-309 LQAALRATSA
+309 LQTALRATSS
-319 TSLDEVEVAYDSTAS
+319 TDLDNVEVDYDSAAS
-334 AFVVTLPLDSST
+334 AFVVTLPLDSSGVVPTASAAFTGDDADELGLDTATIVNGVDAIKSGTVTFLSQSLTGLDFSGVTTYDDVASVLQTALRATSSTDLDNVEVVYDSAASVFVVTIPLDSTT

-374 VDAIVSGT
+374 VDAIKSGT
-382 VTFLSQS
+382 VTFLGQTV
-389 LTGLDFSAV
+389 TGLDFSAV
-398 TDYDDVASVLQ
+398 TDLDDVASVLQ
-409 TALRATSSTDLD
+409 TALRATSATSLD
-421 NVEVAY
+421 EVEVVY
-427 DSTASAFVVTLPLDS
+427 DGSAFVVTLPLDS
-442 STGVVPTA
+442 SGVVPTA

-475 IVSGTVTFLSQSL
+475 IVSGTVTFLSQ
-488 TGLDFSAVTDYDDV
+488 
-502 ASVLQTAL
+502 
-510 RATSSTD
+510 
-517 LDNVEVDYDG
+517 
-527 SLFVVTLPLDSS
+527 
-539 GVVPT
+539 
-544 ASAAFTGDD
+544 
-553 ADELGLDTATIING
+553 
-567 VDAIKSGTVTFLS
+567 TV
-580 QTLTGLDFSSVTD
+580 
-593 YDDVASTLQA
+593 
-603 ALRATSST
+603 
-611 DLDNVE
+611 
-617 VAYDSTASAF
+617 
-627 VVTLP
+627 
-632 LDSSTGVV
+632 
-640 PTASAAFTGTES
+640 
-652 DELGLDTATIVNGV
+652 
-666 DAIVSGTVTFL
+666 
-677 SQSLTELDFSA
+677 
-688 VTDYDDVASVLQ
+688 
-700 TALRATSSTD
+700 
-710 LDNVEVD
+710 
-717 YDGSLFVVTLP
+717 
-728 LDSSGVVPTA
+728 
-738 SAAFTGDDADELGL
+738 
-752 DTATIVNGVDAI
+752 
-764 VSGTV
+764 
-769 TFLSQSLT
+769 
-777 GLDFSAVTDY
+777 
-787 DDVASVLQDALRAAS
+787 
-802 VTALASVE
+802 
-810 VAYQGG
+810 
-816 VFVVIIPLDSQGA
+816 
-829 ATSVSGAFTG
+829 
-839 DNADEL
+839 
-845 GLDTAT
+845 
-851 IVDGVSS
+851 
-858 IQSGT
+858 
-863 VTFLSQ
+863 
-869 TLTGLDF
+869 TGLDF

-886 SALQTALRATSATS
+886 SVLQTALRGGTG
-900 LDEVEVAY
+900 LDNVEVVY
-908 DSDASVFVV
+908 DSAASVFVV
-917 TIPLDSNGAAT
+917 TIPLASNGAAT

-964 DETFSGLDFSSVT
+964 GETFSGLDFSAVT
-977 DYDDVASVLQTA
+977 DYDDVASVLQDALRAASVAALASVEVAYQGGVFVVIIPLDSQGAATSVSAAFTGTESDELGLDTATIVDGVSAIQSGTVTLLGETFSGLDFSAVTDYDDVAAVLQTA
-989 LRGATGTT
+989 LRGGTGTT
-997 LDDVEVAYDSDAS
+997 LDAVEVAYDSAAS

-1023 ATAVTAAFTGA
+1023 ATAVIAAFTGA

-1047 DGIDTITVGSVTFHG
+1047 DGIDTITAGSVTFHG

-1074 GYDDVAAVVQNA
+1074 GYDDVAAVLQNA

-1119 TEVTE
+1119 TEVSGP
-1124 AFTGDT
+1124 FTGEH
-1130 ADELGLDT
+1130 ADKLGLGT
-1138 VDITAGVD
+1138 VEITAGVD

-1165 GAVSY
+1165 GADSY

-1237 LDSTSGGGIVRGQAS
+1237 LDNASGGSIDPGHAS
-1252 EPIEDAMDAISGLD
+1252 ETIEDAMDSISGLD

-1275 SSITASADL
+1275 SSITTGADL
-1284 LSLSRWVQA
+1284 LSLSRWVQT

-1327 TFLVWSRTRDGK
+1327 TFLVWSRTRDNK

-1350 NFDGQN
+1350 NFDGEDT
-1356 ALITPK
+1356 LITPK
-1362 FKSLPGT
+1362 FKSLPRT
-1369 TPDIVT
+1369 VSDIVT

-1400 EGWTQAGDWID
+1400 EGWTQSGDWID
-1411 VRYWLDWITKAIQ
+1411 VQYWLDWITKAMQ
-1424 TEVYN
+1424 SEVYN

-1475 NDIRLAS
+1475 NDIRLAI
-1482 NNPAFEGFLP
+1482 NNPDFDGFL
-1492 TGYLVVI
+1492 TRGYLVVV
-1499 GSIADQLQ
+1499 GSIADQLEQ
-1507 IDRDARRSPTI
+1507 DRNARKAPPA
-1518 RVWLKGS
+1518 RVWITGS
-1525 GAMHHV
+1525 GAMHSA
-1531 TIGLVFTG
+1531 TIILTFAG

>member
-1 MTLGI
+1 MTLSI

-97 GIPRALEQITGS
+97 GSPSALEQITGS
-109 PTVVRGSGIVA
+109 PTVVRSSGTVA
-120 SLDTFHGRATVLTGA
+120 SLDTFHGRATVLTGT
-135 GMVSDL
+135 GMVADL
-141 VNFYGRATVLTGA
+141 VNFLGRATVLTG
-154 GTVADL
+154 T
-160 VNFHGRATVLTGA
+160 
-173 GTVADLVNFHGRA
+173 
-186 TVLTGAG
+186 G

-214 ADLVNFHGRSTVLT
+214 ADLVNFHGRATVLT

-234 DLVNFHGRSTV
+234 DLVNFYGRATV
-245 LTGTGTVAD
+245 VTGTGTVAD

-285 TFLGQTVTGLD
+285 TFLSQTVTGLD
-296 FSSDTDLDGVAST
+296 FSSDTDLDGVAAT
-309 LQAALRATSA
+309 LQTALRATSSTDLDNVEVDYDSTA
-319 TSLDEVEVAYDSTAS
+319 SAFVVTLPLDSSTGVVPTASAAFTGDDADELGLDTATIVNGVDAITSGTVTFLSQTVTSLDFSSVTDYDGVASVLQTALRATSSTDLDNAEVTYDSTAS

-382 VTFLSQS
+382 VTFLSQT
-389 LTGLDFSAV
+389 LTGLDFSDV
-398 TDYDDVASVLQ
+398 TDYDDVASTLQ

-421 NVEVAY
+421 NVEVDY
-427 DSTASAFVVTLPLDS
+427 DSTGAAFVVTIPLDS
-442 STGVVPTA
+442 SGEATSV

-475 IVSGTVTFLSQSL
+475 IQ
-488 TGLDFSAVTDYDDV
+488 
-502 ASVLQTAL
+502 
-510 RATSSTD
+510 
-517 LDNVEVDYDG
+517 
-527 SLFVVTLPLDSS
+527 
-539 GVVPT
+539 
-544 ASAAFTGDD
+544 
-553 ADELGLDTATIING
+553 
-567 VDAIKSGTVTFLS
+567 SGTVTFLS
-580 QTLTGLDFSSVTD
+580 QTLTGLDFS
-593 YDDVASTLQA
+593 
-603 ALRATSST
+603 
-611 DLDNVE
+611 
-617 VAYDSTASAF
+617 
-627 VVTLP
+627 
-632 LDSSTGVV
+632 
-640 PTASAAFTGTES
+640 
-652 DELGLDTATIVNGV
+652 
-666 DAIVSGTVTFL
+666 
-677 SQSLTELDFSA
+677 A
-688 VTDYDDVASVLQ
+688 VTDYDGVASVLQ

-710 LDNVEVD
+710 MDNVEVV
-717 YDGSLFVVTLP
+717 YDSDASAFVVTLP

-764 VSGTV
+764 QSGSV
-769 TFLSQSLT
+769 TLLGETFSS
-777 GLDFSAVTDY
+777 LDFSAVTDY

-839 DNADEL
+839 DTADEL

-851 IVDGVSS
+851 IVDGVDT
-858 IQSGT
+858 IKSGT

-869 TLTGLDF
+869 TLT
-876 SAVTD
+876 
-881 YDGVA
+881 
-886 SALQTALRATSATS
+886 
-900 LDEVEVAY
+900 
-908 DSDASVFVV
+908 
-917 TIPLDSNGAAT
+917 
-928 SVSAA
+928 
-933 FTGSESDEL
+933 
-942 GLDTATIVDGV
+942 
-953 SAIQSGSVTLL
+953 
-964 DETFSGLDFSSVT
+964 GLDFSSVT

-989 LRGATGTT
+989 LRGGTGTT
-997 LDDVEVAYDSDAS
+997 LDAVEVAYDSDAS

-1047 DGIDTITVGSVTFHG
+1047 DGIDTITAGSVTFHG
-1062 ASLTGLDLSSVA
+1062 ASLTGLDFSSVA

-1104 SQFVLTLPLG
+1104 SQFVFTLPLG

-1119 TEVTE
+1119 TEVSGP
-1124 AFTGDT
+1124 FTGEH

-1165 GAVSY
+1165 GADSY

-1237 LDSTSGGGIVRGQAS
+1237 LDSTSGGGIVQGQAS

-1275 SSITASADL
+1275 SSITTGADL

-1327 TFLVWSRTRDGK
+1327 TFLVWSRTRDNK

-1362 FKSLPGT
+1362 FKSLPAT

-1424 TEVYN
+1424 NEVYN

-1455 CEAGRRNGGI
+1455 CEAGRRNGGL
-1465 APGRV
+1465 APGLV
-1470 SEAVA
+1470 SETVA
-1475 NDIRLAS
+1475 NDIRLAI
-1482 NNPAFEGFLP
+1482 NNPDFDGFL
-1492 TGYLVVI
+1492 TRGYLVVV
-1499 GSIADQLQ
+1499 GSIADQLEQ
-1507 IDRDARRSPTI
+1507 DRNARKAPPA
-1518 RVWLKGS
+1518 RVWITGS
-1525 GAMHHV
+1525 GAMHSA
-1531 TIGLVFTG
+1531 TIILTFAG

>member
-17 PRGAG
+17 PRDAG

-28 TLLFTTDP
+28 TLLLTTDP
-36 TLDAGAGRVRVFA
+36 TLGAGAGRVGVFA
-49 SMDEVARTFAADSGP
+49 SMDEVARTFTPGSGS

-73 QVPYPRNLVIG
+73 QVPYPRKLVIG

-97 GIPRALEQITGS
+97 GSPRALEQITGS
-109 PTVVRGSGIVA
+109 PTVVRGSGTVA

-135 GMVSDL
+135 GMV
-141 VNFYGRATVLTGA
+141 
-154 GTVADL
+154 ADL
-160 VNFHGRATVLTGA
+160 VNFHGRATV
-173 GTVADLVNFHGRA
+173 V
-186 TVLTGAG
+186 
-193 TVADLVNFHGRATV
+193 
-207 LTGTGTV
+207 
-214 ADLVNFHGRSTVLT
+214 
-228 GTGTVA
+228 
-234 DLVNFHGRSTV
+234 
-245 LTGTGTVAD
+245 
-254 LVNFYGRATVL
+254 

-309 LQAALRATSA
+309 LQ
-319 TSLDEVEVAYDSTAS
+319 
-334 AFVVTLPLDSST
+334 
-346 GVVPTASAAF
+346 
-356 TGDDAD
+356 
-362 ELGLDT
+362 
-368 ATIVNG
+368 
-374 VDAIVSGT
+374 
-382 VTFLSQS
+382 
-389 LTGLDFSAV
+389 
-398 TDYDDVASVLQ
+398 

-421 NVEVAY
+421 NAEVTY
-427 DSTASAFVVTLPLDS
+427 DSAASA
-442 STGVVPTA
+442 
-450 SAAFTGTESDEL
+450 
-462 GLDTATIVNGVDA
+462 
-475 IVSGTVTFLSQSL
+475 
-488 TGLDFSAVTDYDDV
+488 
-502 ASVLQTAL
+502 
-510 RATSSTD
+510 
-517 LDNVEVDYDG
+517 
-527 SLFVVTLPLDSS
+527 
-539 GVVPT
+539 
-544 ASAAFTGDD
+544 
-553 ADELGLDTATIING
+553 
-567 VDAIKSGTVTFLS
+567 
-580 QTLTGLDFSSVTD
+580 
-593 YDDVASTLQA
+593 
-603 ALRATSST
+603 
-611 DLDNVE
+611 
-617 VAYDSTASAF
+617 
-627 VVTLP
+627 
-632 LDSSTGVV
+632 
-640 PTASAAFTGTES
+640 
-652 DELGLDTATIVNGV
+652 
-666 DAIVSGTVTFL
+666 
-677 SQSLTELDFSA
+677 
-688 VTDYDDVASVLQ
+688 
-700 TALRATSSTD
+700 
-710 LDNVEVD
+710 
-717 YDGSLFVVTLP
+717 FVVTLP

-769 TFLSQSLT
+769 TFLSQTLTSLDFSSVTDYDEVASVLQTALRATSSTDLDNVEVVYDGTASAFVVTLPLDSSGAATSVSAAFTGDDADELGLDTATIVNGVDAIVSGTVTFLSQTLT

-787 DDVASVLQDALRAAS
+787 DDVASVLQTALRATS
-802 VTALASVE
+802 STDLDNVE
-810 VAYQGG
+810 VVYDSTASA
-816 VFVVIIPLDSQGA
+816 FVVTLPLDS
-829 ATSVSGAFTG
+829 SGVVPTASAAFTG
-839 DNADEL
+839 DDADEL
-845 GLDTAT
+845 GVDTAT
-851 IVDGVSS
+851 IVNGVDA
-858 IQSGT
+858 IKSGT

-886 SALQTALRATSATS
+886 AVLQTALRATSSTD
-900 LDEVEVAY
+900 LDNVEVVY
-908 DSDASVFVV
+908 DSTASTFVV
-917 TIPLDSNGAAT
+917 TLPLDSSTGVVPTA
-928 SVSAA
+928 SAA

-942 GLDTATIVDGV
+942 GLDTATIVNGV
-953 SAIQSGSVTLL
+953 DAIVSGTVTFLSQTL
-964 DETFSGLDFSSVT
+964 TGLDFSAVT

-997 LDDVEVAYDSDAS
+997 LDAVEVAYDSDAP

-1047 DGIDTITVGSVTFHG
+1047 DGIDTITAGNVTFHG
-1062 ASLTGLDLSSVA
+1062 ASLTGLDFSSVA
-1074 GYDDVAAVVQNA
+1074 GYDDVAAVLQNA
-1086 LRGSSVATLDA
+1086 LRGSSIATLDA

-1104 SQFVLTLPLG
+1104 SQFVLTLPLS
-1114 LDGSA
+1114 LDGFA
-1119 TEVTE
+1119 TEVSGP
-1124 AFTGDT
+1124 FTGEH

-1151 SLTWHGSSISVDFT
+1151 SLTWHGSSIPVDFT
-1165 GAVSY
+1165 GADSY

-1237 LDSTSGGGIVRGQAS
+1237 LDSTSGGGIVQGQAS

-1275 SSITASADL
+1275 SSITTGADL

-1311 ESTSLA
+1311 ETTSLA

-1327 TFLVWSRTRDGK
+1327 TFLVWSRTRDNK

-1350 NFDGQN
+1350 NFDGEDT
-1356 ALITPK
+1356 LITPK
-1362 FKSLPGT
+1362 FKSLPRT
-1369 TPDIVT
+1369 VSDIVT
-1375 TAQKEELDRKWVG
+1375 TAQKKELDRKWVG

-1411 VRYWLDWITKAIQ
+1411 VRYWLDWITKAMQ
-1424 TEVYN
+1424 SEVYT

-1470 SEAVA
+1470 SETVA

-1492 TGYLVVI
+1492 TGYLVAI

-1525 GAMHHV
+1525 GAMHYV

>member
-28 TLLFTTDP
+28 TLLLTTDP
-36 TLDAGAGRVRVFA
+36 TMDVGAGRVGVFA
-49 SMDEVARTFAADSGP
+49 SMDEVARTFTPGSGP

-84 RWINTRESARLTG
+84 RWINTRESARLIG
-97 GIPRALEQITGS
+97 GSPASLETFHGS
-109 PTVVRGSGIVA
+109 PTVVRGSGTVA

-135 GMVSDL
+135 GM
-141 VNFYGRATVLTGA
+141 
-154 GTVADL
+154 VADL

-186 TVLTGAG
+186 TVVTGAGTVADLVNFHGRVTVLTGTG

-214 ADLVNFHGRSTVLT
+214 ADLVNFHGR
-228 GTGTVA
+228 
-234 DLVNFHGRSTV
+234 
-245 LTGTGTVAD
+245 
-254 LVNFYGRATVL
+254 ATVV

-309 LQAALRATSA
+309 LQ
-319 TSLDEVEVAYDSTAS
+319 
-334 AFVVTLPLDSST
+334 
-346 GVVPTASAAF
+346 
-356 TGDDAD
+356 
-362 ELGLDT
+362 
-368 ATIVNG
+368 
-374 VDAIVSGT
+374 
-382 VTFLSQS
+382 
-389 LTGLDFSAV
+389 
-398 TDYDDVASVLQ
+398 

-421 NVEVAY
+421 NAEVTY
-427 DSTASAFVVTLPLDS
+427 DSAS
-442 STGVVPTA
+442 
-450 SAAFTGTESDEL
+450 SA
-462 GLDTATIVNGVDA
+462 
-475 IVSGTVTFLSQSL
+475 
-488 TGLDFSAVTDYDDV
+488 
-502 ASVLQTAL
+502 
-510 RATSSTD
+510 
-517 LDNVEVDYDG
+517 
-527 SLFVVTLPLDSS
+527 
-539 GVVPT
+539 
-544 ASAAFTGDD
+544 
-553 ADELGLDTATIING
+553 
-567 VDAIKSGTVTFLS
+567 
-580 QTLTGLDFSSVTD
+580 
-593 YDDVASTLQA
+593 
-603 ALRATSST
+603 
-611 DLDNVE
+611 
-617 VAYDSTASAF
+617 
-627 VVTLP
+627 
-632 LDSSTGVV
+632 
-640 PTASAAFTGTES
+640 
-652 DELGLDTATIVNGV
+652 
-666 DAIVSGTVTFL
+666 
-677 SQSLTELDFSA
+677 
-688 VTDYDDVASVLQ
+688 
-700 TALRATSSTD
+700 
-710 LDNVEVD
+710 
-717 YDGSLFVVTLP
+717 FVVTLP

-764 VSGTV
+764 VSGSVTFLGQTLTGLDFSSVTDYDDVASVLQTALRATSATSLDEVEVVYDGSVFVVTLPLDSSGAATSVSAAFTGDDADELGLDTATIVNGVDAIVSGTV
-769 TFLSQSLT
+769 TFLSQTVTGLDFSAVTDLDDVASVLQTALRATSATSLDEVEVVYDGSAFVVT
-777 GLDFSAVTDY
+777 LPLDSSGAATSVSAAFTGDDADELGLDTATIVNGVDAIVSGSVTFLGQTLTGLDFSSVTDYDDVASVLQTALRATSSTDLDNVEVVYDGSVFVVTIPLASSGAATSVSAAFTGDDADDLGLDTATIVDGVSAIQSGSVTLLGETFSGLDFSAVTDY

-851 IVDGVSS
+851 IVNGVDT
-858 IQSGT
+858 IKSGS
-863 VTFLSQ
+863 VTFLSE

-876 SAVTD
+876 SA
-881 YDGVA
+881 
-886 SALQTALRATSATS
+886 
-900 LDEVEVAY
+900 
-908 DSDASVFVV
+908 
-917 TIPLDSNGAAT
+917 
-928 SVSAA
+928 
-933 FTGSESDEL
+933 
-942 GLDTATIVDGV
+942 
-953 SAIQSGSVTLL
+953 
-964 DETFSGLDFSSVT
+964 VT

-997 LDDVEVAYDSDAS
+997 LDAVEVTYDSGAS

-1016 PLAADGS
+1016 PLAAEGS
-1023 ATAVTAAFTGA
+1023 ATAVTGAFTGA
-1034 TADEVGLDTVTIE
+1034 TADELGLDTVTIE
-1047 DGIDTITVGSVTFHG
+1047 DGIDTITAGSVMFHG
-1062 ASLTGLDLSSVA
+1062 ASLTGLDFSSVA

-1119 TEVTE
+1119 TEVSGP
-1124 AFTGDT
+1124 FTREH

-1138 VDITAGVD
+1138 VDITTGVD
-1146 GIGAG
+1146 GIGSG
-1151 SLTWHGSSISVDFT
+1151 SLTWQGYTISGLDFT
-1165 GAVSY
+1165 GAASY
-1170 DDVASTLQT
+1170 HDVANIVQT
-1179 ALRAVRAAARAD
+1179 ALRAVTASGRAD
-1191 LRSAT
+1191 LRSAS
-1196 VEFDPVG
+1196 VEYDPAD
-1203 FFRVRLGFDSTS
+1203 FFRASLGFRTN
-1215 GDPYAING
+1215 GGPYPIAG
-1223 FMADDAQEPASALG
+1223 FMVDVAQGAASALG
-1237 LDSTSGGGIVRGQAS
+1237 LDNASGGSIDPGHAS
-1252 EPIEDAMDAISGLD
+1252 ETIEDAMDVISGLD
-1266 DGWYFVTVD
+1266 DSWYFVSVD
-1275 SSITASADL
+1275 SGITTRADL

-1293 KAHMLA
+1293 KVHMLA

-1317 AQLSALEQQR
+1317 AQLSALAQQR
-1327 TFLVWSRTRDGK
+1327 TFLVWSRTRDNK

-1350 NFDGQN
+1350 NFDGEDT
-1356 ALITPK
+1356 LITPK

-1369 TPDIVT
+1369 VSDIVT
-1375 TAQKEELDRKWVG
+1375 TAQKKELDRKWVG

-1411 VRYWLDWITKAIQ
+1411 VRYWLDWITKAMQ
-1424 TEVYN
+1424 SEVYN

-1470 SEAVA
+1470 TETVA

-1482 NNPAFEGFLP
+1482 NNPAFDGFLP
-1492 TGYLVVI
+1492 TGYLVAI

-1525 GAMHHV
+1525 GAMHHI

>member
-6 QDIVEVRAQIT
+6 QDIVEVRAQIE

-28 TLLFTTDP
+28 TLLLTTDP

-49 SMDEVARTFAADSGP
+49 SMDEVARTFAADSVP

-97 GIPRALEQITGS
+97 GIPRALEQIIGS
-109 PTVVRGSGIVA
+109 PTVVRGSGTVA
-120 SLDTFHGRATVLTGA
+120 SLET
-135 GMVSDL
+135 
-141 VNFYGRATVLTGA
+141 FYGRATVLTGT
-154 GTVADL
+154 GMVADL
-160 VNFHGRATVLTGA
+160 VNFHGRATVLTGT
-173 GTVADLVNFHGRA
+173 GTVD
-186 TVLTGAG
+186 
-193 TVADLVNFHGRATV
+193 DLVNFHGRATV

-214 ADLVNFHGRSTVLT
+214 ADLVNFHGRATVLT
-228 GTGTVA
+228 GTGMVA
-234 DLVNFHGRSTV
+234 DLVNFHGRATV
-245 LTGTGTVAD
+245 LTGTGTVDD
-254 LVNFYGRATVL
+254 LVNFHGRATVV

-285 TFLGQTVTGLD
+285 TFLSQTVTGLD

-309 LQAALRATSA
+309 LQTALRATSSTDLDNVEVDYDSAASAFVVTLPLDSSGVVPTASAAFTGAESDELGLDTATIVNGVDAIKSGTVTFLSQTLTGLDFSGVTDYDDVASVLQTALRA
-319 TSLDEVEVAYDSTAS
+319 TSSTDLDNAEVTYDSAAS

-346 GVVPTASAAF
+346 GVVPTASATF

-382 VTFLSQS
+382 VTFLSQTV
-389 LTGLDFSAV
+389 TGLDFSGV

-409 TALRATSSTDLD
+409 TALRATSATSLD
-421 NVEVAY
+421 EVEVVY
-427 DSTASAFVVTLPLDS
+427 DGSAFVVTIPLDS
-442 STGVVPTA
+442 SGAATSV

-475 IVSGTVTFLSQSL
+475 IVSGTVTFLSETL
-488 TGLDFSAVTDYDDV
+488 TGLDFSAVTDYDEV

-510 RATSSTD
+510 RAISSTD
-517 LDNVEVDYDG
+517 LDNVEVVYD
-527 SLFVVTLPLDSS
+527 SDASVFVVTIPLASNGAATS
-539 GVVPT
+539 V
-544 ASAAFTGDD
+544 SAAFTG
-553 ADELGLDTATIING
+553 
-567 VDAIKSGTVTFLS
+567 S
-580 QTLTGLDFSSVTD
+580 
-593 YDDVASTLQA
+593 
-603 ALRATSST
+603 
-611 DLDNVE
+611 
-617 VAYDSTASAF
+617 
-627 VVTLP
+627 
-632 LDSSTGVV
+632 
-640 PTASAAFTGTES
+640 ES
-652 DELGLDTATIVNGV
+652 DELGLDTATIVDGV
-666 DAIVSGTVTFL
+666 SAIQSG
-677 SQSLTELDFSA
+677 S
-688 VTDYDDVASVLQ
+688 
-700 TALRATSSTD
+700 
-710 LDNVEVD
+710 
-717 YDGSLFVVTLP
+717 VTL
-728 LDSSGVVPTA
+728 
-738 SAAFTGDDADELGL
+738 LGE
-752 DTATIVNGVDAI
+752 
-764 VSGTV
+764 
-769 TFLSQSLT
+769 TFS

-829 ATSVSGAFTG
+829 ATSVSAAFTG
-839 DNADEL
+839 DDADEL

-851 IVDGVSS
+851 IVDGVSA

-881 YDGVA
+881 YD
-886 SALQTALRATSATS
+886 
-900 LDEVEVAY
+900 
-908 DSDASVFVV
+908 
-917 TIPLDSNGAAT
+917 
-928 SVSAA
+928 
-933 FTGSESDEL
+933 
-942 GLDTATIVDGV
+942 
-953 SAIQSGSVTLL
+953 
-964 DETFSGLDFSSVT
+964 
-977 DYDDVASVLQTA
+977 DVASVLQTA

-997 LDDVEVAYDSDAS
+997 LDAVEVTYDSGAS

-1023 ATAVTAAFTGA
+1023 ATAVIAAFTGA

-1047 DGIDTITVGSVTFHG
+1047 DGIDTITAGSVMFHG
-1062 ASLTGLDLSSVA
+1062 ASLTGLDLRSVA

-1119 TEVTE
+1119 TEVSGP
-1124 AFTGDT
+1124 FTGEH
-1130 ADELGLDT
+1130 ADELGLGT
-1138 VDITAGVD
+1138 VEITTGVD

-1151 SLTWHGSSISVDFT
+1151 SLTWQGYTISGLDFT
-1165 GAVSY
+1165 GAASY
-1170 DDVASTLQT
+1170 DDVANIVQT
-1179 ALRAVRAAARAD
+1179 SLRAVTASGRAD
-1191 LRSAT
+1191 LRSAS
-1196 VEFDPVG
+1196 VEYDPAD
-1203 FFRVRLGFDSTS
+1203 FFRASLGFRTN
-1215 GDPYAING
+1215 GDPYPING
-1223 FMADDAQEPASALG
+1223 FKVDVAQGAASALG
-1237 LDSTSGGGIVRGQAS
+1237 LDNASGGSIDPGHAS
-1252 EPIEDAMDAISGLD
+1252 ETIEDAMDAISGLD

-1275 SSITASADL
+1275 SSITTGADL
-1284 LSLSRWVQA
+1284 LSLSQWVQA

-1327 TFLVWSRTRDGK
+1327 TFLVWSRTRDNK

-1350 NFDGQN
+1350 NFDRQN
-1356 ALITPK
+1356 TLITPK
-1362 FKSLPGT
+1362 FKSLPAT

-1375 TAQKEELDRKWVG
+1375 TAHKEELDRKWVG

-1411 VRYWLDWITKAIQ
+1411 VRYWLDWIISAIQ
-1424 TEVYN
+1424 DEVYN

-1492 TGYLVVI
+1492 AGYLVAI

-1525 GAMHHV
+1525 GAMHYV

>member
-6 QDIVEVRAQIT
+6 QDIVEVKAQIA

-28 TLLFTTDP
+28 TLLLTTDP
-36 TLDAGAGRVRVFA
+36 TLDAGAGRVGVFA
-49 SMDEVARTFAADSGP
+49 RMDEVARTFAADSGP

-97 GIPRALEQITGS
+97 GSPRALEQIAGS
-109 PTVVRGSGIVA
+109 PTVVRGSGTVA

-135 GMVSDL
+135 GMV
-141 VNFYGRATVLTGA
+141 
-154 GTVADL
+154 ADL
-160 VNFHGRATVLTGA
+160 VNFHGRATVLTG
-173 GTVADLVNFHGRA
+173 T
-186 TVLTGAG
+186 G

-214 ADLVNFHGRSTVLT
+214 ADLVNFHGRATVVTGTGTVADLVNFHGRATVLT

-234 DLVNFHGRSTV
+234 DLVNFH
-245 LTGTGTVAD
+245 
-254 LVNFYGRATVL
+254 GRATVL

-309 LQAALRATSA
+309 LQ
-319 TSLDEVEVAYDSTAS
+319 
-334 AFVVTLPLDSST
+334 
-346 GVVPTASAAF
+346 
-356 TGDDAD
+356 
-362 ELGLDT
+362 
-368 ATIVNG
+368 
-374 VDAIVSGT
+374 
-382 VTFLSQS
+382 
-389 LTGLDFSAV
+389 
-398 TDYDDVASVLQ
+398 

-421 NVEVAY
+421 NAEVSY
-427 DSTASAFVVTLPLDS
+427 DSA
-442 STGVVPTA
+442 
-450 SAAFTGTESDEL
+450 
-462 GLDTATIVNGVDA
+462 
-475 IVSGTVTFLSQSL
+475 
-488 TGLDFSAVTDYDDV
+488 
-502 ASVLQTAL
+502 ASV
-510 RATSSTD
+510 
-517 LDNVEVDYDG
+517 
-527 SLFVVTLPLDSS
+527 
-539 GVVPT
+539 
-544 ASAAFTGDD
+544 
-553 ADELGLDTATIING
+553 
-567 VDAIKSGTVTFLS
+567 
-580 QTLTGLDFSSVTD
+580 
-593 YDDVASTLQA
+593 
-603 ALRATSST
+603 
-611 DLDNVE
+611 
-617 VAYDSTASAF
+617 
-627 VVTLP
+627 
-632 LDSSTGVV
+632 
-640 PTASAAFTGTES
+640 
-652 DELGLDTATIVNGV
+652 
-666 DAIVSGTVTFL
+666 
-677 SQSLTELDFSA
+677 
-688 VTDYDDVASVLQ
+688 
-700 TALRATSSTD
+700 
-710 LDNVEVD
+710 
-717 YDGSLFVVTLP
+717 FVVTLP

-764 VSGTV
+764 KSGTVTFLGQTVTGLDFSGVTDYDGVASTLQTALRATSSTDLDNAEVDYDSAASAFVVTLPLDSSGAATSVSAAFTGDDADELGLDTATIVNGVDAIVSGTV
-769 TFLSQSLT
+769 TFLSQTVTGLDFSAVTDLDDVASVLQTALRATSATSLDEVEVVYDGSAFVVTLPLDSSGAATSVSAAFTGDDSDELGLDTATIVNGVDAIVSGTVTFLGQTLT

-787 DDVASVLQDALRAAS
+787 GEVASVLQTALRAISSTDLDNVEVVYDSAASVFVVTLPLASNGAATSVSAAFTGSESDELGLDTATIVDGVSAIQSGSVTLLGETFSGLDFSAVTDYDEVASVLQDALRAAP

-816 VFVVIIPLDSQGA
+816 VFVVIIPLDSQ
-829 ATSVSGAFTG
+829 
-839 DNADEL
+839 
-845 GLDTAT
+845 
-851 IVDGVSS
+851 
-858 IQSGT
+858 
-863 VTFLSQ
+863 
-869 TLTGLDF
+869 
-876 SAVTD
+876 
-881 YDGVA
+881 
-886 SALQTALRATSATS
+886 
-900 LDEVEVAY
+900 
-908 DSDASVFVV
+908 
-917 TIPLDSNGAAT
+917 GAAT

-964 DETFSGLDFSSVT
+964 DETFSGLDFSAVT
-977 DYDDVASVLQTA
+977 DYDEVASVLQTA
-989 LRGATGTT
+989 LRGAMGTT
-997 LDDVEVAYDSDAS
+997 LDAVEVAYDSAAS

-1023 ATAVTAAFTGA
+1023 ATAVIAAFTGA
-1034 TADEVGLDTVTIE
+1034 TAGEVGLDTVTIE
-1047 DGIDTITVGSVTFHG
+1047 DGIDTITAGSVTFHG
-1062 ASLTGLDLSSVA
+1062 ASLTGLDFSSVA

-1104 SQFVLTLPLG
+1104 SQFVFTLPLG

-1124 AFTGDT
+1124 AFTDDT

-1151 SLTWHGSSISVDFT
+1151 SFTWHGSSISVDFT
-1165 GAVSY
+1165 GADSY
-1170 DDVASTLQT
+1170 GDVASTLQT

-1237 LDSTSGGGIVRGQAS
+1237 LDSTSGGGIVQGQAS

-1275 SSITASADL
+1275 SSITTGADL

-1327 TFLVWSRTRDGK
+1327 TFLVWSRTRDNK

-1350 NFDGQN
+1350 NFDGEDT
-1356 ALITPK
+1356 LITPK
-1362 FKSLPGT
+1362 FKSLPRT
-1369 TPDIVT
+1369 VSDIVT
-1375 TAQKEELDRKWVG
+1375 TAQKKELDRKWVG

-1411 VRYWLDWITKAIQ
+1411 VRYWLDWITKAMQ
-1424 TEVYN
+1424 SEVYT

-1470 SEAVA
+1470 AETVA

-1482 NNPAFEGFLP
+1482 NNPAFDGFLP
-1492 TGYLVVI
+1492 TGYLVAI

>member
-6 QDIVEVRAQIT
+6 QDIVEVRAQIE

-28 TLLFTTDP
+28 TLLLTTDP
-36 TLDAGAGRVRVFA
+36 TLDVGAGRVGVFS
-49 SMDEVARTFAADSGP
+49 SMDEVARTFTPGSGP

-84 RWINTRESARLTG
+84 RWLNTREPARLTG
-97 GIPRALEQITGS
+97 GSPRALEQITGS
-109 PTVVRGSGIVA
+109 PTVVRGSGTVA
-120 SLDTFHGRATVLTGA
+120 SLVNFLGRATVLTGT
-135 GMVSDL
+135 GMVADL
-141 VNFYGRATVLTGA
+141 VNFLGRATVLTG
-154 GTVADL
+154 T
-160 VNFHGRATVLTGA
+160 
-173 GTVADLVNFHGRA
+173 
-186 TVLTGAG
+186 G

-214 ADLVNFHGRSTVLT
+214 ADLVNFHGRATVLTGTGMVADLVNFLGRATVLT

-234 DLVNFHGRSTV
+234 DLVNFHGR
-245 LTGTGTVAD
+245 
-254 LVNFYGRATVL
+254 ATVV

-309 LQAALRATSA
+309 LQTALRATSS
-319 TSLDEVEVAYDSTAS
+319 TDLDNVEVDYDSAAS

-389 LTGLDFSAV
+389 LTGLDFSGV
-398 TDYDDVASVLQ
+398 TTYDGVASVLQ

-421 NVEVAY
+421 NAEVDY

-442 STGVVPTA
+442 TTGVVPTA

-462 GLDTATIVNGVDA
+462 GLDTATIVDGVDA
-475 IVSGTVTFLSQSL
+475 IVSGSVTFLSQTL
-488 TGLDFSAVTDYDDV
+488 TGLDFSAVTDLDDV

-517 LDNVEVDYDG
+517 LDNAEVD
-527 SLFVVTLPLDSS
+527 
-539 GVVPT
+539 
-544 ASAAFTGDD
+544 
-553 ADELGLDTATIING
+553 
-567 VDAIKSGTVTFLS
+567 
-580 QTLTGLDFSSVTD
+580 
-593 YDDVASTLQA
+593 
-603 ALRATSST
+603 
-611 DLDNVE
+611 
-617 VAYDSTASAF
+617 YDSTASAF

-632 LDSSTGVV
+632 LDSTTGVV

-652 DELGLDTATIVNGV
+652 DELGLDTATIVDGV
-666 DAIVSGTVTFL
+666 DAIVSGSVTFL
-677 SQSLTELDFSA
+677 SQTLTGLDFSS
-688 VTDYDDVASVLQ
+688 VTDYDGVASVLQ

-710 LDNVEVD
+710 LDNVEVV
-717 YDGSLFVVTLP
+717 YDSA
-728 LDSSGVVPTA
+728 A
-738 SAAFTGDDADELGL
+738 SA
-752 DTATIVNGVDAI
+752 
-764 VSGTV
+764 
-769 TFLSQSLT
+769 
-777 GLDFSAVTDY
+777 
-787 DDVASVLQDALRAAS
+787 
-802 VTALASVE
+802 
-810 VAYQGG
+810 
-816 VFVVIIPLDSQGA
+816 
-829 ATSVSGAFTG
+829 
-839 DNADEL
+839 
-845 GLDTAT
+845 
-851 IVDGVSS
+851 
-858 IQSGT
+858 
-863 VTFLSQ
+863 
-869 TLTGLDF
+869 
-876 SAVTD
+876 
-881 YDGVA
+881 
-886 SALQTALRATSATS
+886 
-900 LDEVEVAY
+900 
-908 DSDASVFVV
+908 FVV
-917 TIPLDSNGAAT
+917 TIPLASNGAAT

-964 DETFSGLDFSSVT
+964 DETFSGLDFSAVTDYDDVASVLQDALRAAPVTALASVEVAYQGGVFVVTIPLASNGAATSVSAAFTGDDADDLGLDTATIVDGVSAIQSGSVT
-977 DYDDVASVLQTA
+977 LLDETFSGLDFSSVAGYDDVASVLQTA
-989 LRGATGTT
+989 LRGGTGTT
-997 LDDVEVAYDSDAS
+997 LDAVEVAYDSAAS

-1047 DGIDTITVGSVTFHG
+1047 DGIDTITAGSVTFHG

-1119 TEVTE
+1119 TEVSGP
-1124 AFTGDT
+1124 FTGEH
-1130 ADELGLDT
+1130 ADELGLGT
-1138 VDITAGVD
+1138 VEITTGVD

-1151 SLTWHGSSISVDFT
+1151 SLTWQGYTISGLDFT
-1165 GAVSY
+1165 GAASY
-1170 DDVASTLQT
+1170 DDVANIVQT
-1179 ALRAVRAAARAD
+1179 ALRAVTASGRAD
-1191 LRSAT
+1191 LRSAS
-1196 VEFDPVG
+1196 VEYDPAD
-1203 FFRVRLGFDSTS
+1203 FFRASLGFRTN
-1215 GDPYAING
+1215 GDPYPIAG

-1237 LDSTSGGGIVRGQAS
+1237 LDSTSGGGIDPGHAS
-1252 EPIEDAMDAISGLD
+1252 ETIGEAMDVISGLD

-1275 SSITASADL
+1275 SGITTRADL
-1284 LSLSRWVQA
+1284 LALSRWVQA
-1293 KAHMLA
+1293 KVHMLA

-1317 AQLSALEQQR
+1317 AQLSGLEQQR
-1327 TFLVWSRTRDGK
+1327 TFLVWSRTRDNK

-1350 NFDGQN
+1350 NFDGQDT
-1356 ALITPK
+1356 LITPK
-1362 FKSLPGT
+1362 FKSLPRT
-1369 TPDIVT
+1369 VSDIVT
-1375 TAQKEELDRKWVG
+1375 AAQKKELDRKWVG

-1400 EGWTQAGDWID
+1400 EGWTQSGDWID
-1411 VRYWLDWITKAIQ
+1411 VRYWLDWITSAIQ
-1424 TEVYN
+1424 DEVYN

-1470 SEAVA
+1470 SETVA
-1475 NDIRLAS
+1475 NNIRLAS
-1482 NNPAFEGFLP
+1482 NNPAFDGFLP
-1492 TGYLVVI
+1492 AGYLVAI

-1507 IDRDARRSPTI
+1507 IDRDDRRSPTI

>member
-28 TLLFTTDP
+28 TLLLTTDP
-36 TLDAGAGRVRVFA
+36 TMDVGAGRVGVFA
-49 SMDEVARTFAADSGP
+49 SMDEVARTFTPGSGP

-97 GIPRALEQITGS
+97 GSPASLETFHGR
-109 PTVVRGSGIVA
+109 PTVVRGSGTVA
-120 SLDTFHGRATVLTGA
+120 SLDTFHGRATVLTGT
-135 GMVSDL
+135 GMVADL
-141 VNFYGRATVLTGA
+141 VNFLGRATVLTG
-154 GTVADL
+154 T
-160 VNFHGRATVLTGA
+160 
-173 GTVADLVNFHGRA
+173 
-186 TVLTGAG
+186 G

-214 ADLVNFHGRSTVLT
+214 ADLVNFHGRATVLT

-234 DLVNFHGRSTV
+234 DLVNFHGRATV
-245 LTGTGTVAD
+245 VTGTGTVAD
-254 LVNFYGRATVL
+254 LVNFHGRATVV

-285 TFLGQTVTGLD
+285 TFLGQTLTGLD

-309 LQAALRATSA
+309 LQTALRATSS
-319 TSLDEVEVAYDSTAS
+319 TDLDNVEVTYDSTAS
-334 AFVVTLPLDSST
+334 AFVVTLPLDST

-374 VDAIVSGT
+374 VDAIVSGS
-382 VTFLSQS
+382 VTFLGQT

-398 TDYDDVASVLQ
+398 TDYDGVASVLQ

-421 NVEVAY
+421 NAEVTY
-427 DSTASAFVVTLPLDS
+427 DSTASA
-442 STGVVPTA
+442 
-450 SAAFTGTESDEL
+450 
-462 GLDTATIVNGVDA
+462 
-475 IVSGTVTFLSQSL
+475 
-488 TGLDFSAVTDYDDV
+488 
-502 ASVLQTAL
+502 
-510 RATSSTD
+510 
-517 LDNVEVDYDG
+517 
-527 SLFVVTLPLDSS
+527 
-539 GVVPT
+539 
-544 ASAAFTGDD
+544 
-553 ADELGLDTATIING
+553 
-567 VDAIKSGTVTFLS
+567 
-580 QTLTGLDFSSVTD
+580 
-593 YDDVASTLQA
+593 
-603 ALRATSST
+603 
-611 DLDNVE
+611 
-617 VAYDSTASAF
+617 
-627 VVTLP
+627 
-632 LDSSTGVV
+632 
-640 PTASAAFTGTES
+640 
-652 DELGLDTATIVNGV
+652 
-666 DAIVSGTVTFL
+666 
-677 SQSLTELDFSA
+677 
-688 VTDYDDVASVLQ
+688 
-700 TALRATSSTD
+700 
-710 LDNVEVD
+710 
-717 YDGSLFVVTLP
+717 FVVTLP

-764 VSGTV
+764 VSGSV
-769 TFLSQSLT
+769 TFL
-777 GLDFSAVTDY
+777 G
-787 DDVASVLQDALRAAS
+787 
-802 VTALASVE
+802 
-810 VAYQGG
+810 
-816 VFVVIIPLDSQGA
+816 
-829 ATSVSGAFTG
+829 
-839 DNADEL
+839 
-845 GLDTAT
+845 
-851 IVDGVSS
+851 
-858 IQSGT
+858 
-863 VTFLSQ
+863 Q

-876 SAVTD
+876 SGVTD

-886 SALQTALRATSATS
+886 SVLQTALRATSATS
-900 LDEVEVAY
+900 LDEVEVVYDGSVFVVTIPLDSSGAATSVSAAFTGDDSDELGLDTATIVNGVDAIVSGTVTFLGQTLTGLDFSSVTDYDEVASVLQTALRAISSTDLDNVEVVY
-908 DSDASVFVV
+908 DSAASVFVV
-917 TIPLDSNGAAT
+917 TIPLASNGAAT

-964 DETFSGLDFSSVT
+964 DETFSGLDFSGVT
-977 DYDDVASVLQTA
+977 DYDDVASVLQDALRAASVTALASVEVAYQGGVFVVIIPLDSQGAATSVSAAFTGDDADELGLDTATIVDGVSAIQSGTVTFLSQTLTGLDFSAVTDYDDVAAVLQTA

-997 LDDVEVAYDSDAS
+997 LDAVEVAYDSDAS

-1023 ATAVTAAFTGA
+1023 ATAVIAAFTGA

-1047 DGIDTITVGSVTFHG
+1047 DGIDTITAGSVTFLG
-1062 ASLTGLDLSSVA
+1062 ASLTGLDFSSVA
-1074 GYDDVAAVVQNA
+1074 GYDEVAAVVQNA

-1114 LDGSA
+1114 LDGFA
-1119 TEVTE
+1119 TEVSGP
-1124 AFTGDT
+1124 FTGEH
-1130 ADELGLDT
+1130 ADELGLGT
-1138 VDITAGVD
+1138 VEITAGVD

-1151 SLTWHGSSISVDFT
+1151 SLTWQGYTISGLDFT
-1165 GAVSY
+1165 GAASY
-1170 DDVASTLQT
+1170 DDVANIVQT
-1179 ALRAVRAAARAD
+1179 ALRAVTASGRAD
-1191 LRSAT
+1191 LRSAS
-1196 VEFDPVG
+1196 VEYDPAD
-1203 FFRVRLGFDSTS
+1203 FFRASLGFRTN
-1215 GDPYAING
+1215 GDPYPING
-1223 FMADDAQEPASALG
+1223 FKVDVAQGAASALG
-1237 LDSTSGGGIVRGQAS
+1237 LDSISGGGIVQGQAS

-1275 SSITASADL
+1275 SSITTGADL

-1293 KAHMLA
+1293 KVHMLA

-1317 AQLSALEQQR
+1317 AQLSALAQQR
-1327 TFLVWSRTRDGK
+1327 TFLVWSRTRDNK

-1350 NFDGQN
+1350 NFEGQN
-1356 ALITPK
+1356 TLITPK
-1362 FKSLPGT
+1362 FKSLPRT
-1369 TPDIVT
+1369 VSDIVT

-1411 VRYWLDWITKAIQ
+1411 VRYWLDWIISAIQ
-1424 TEVYN
+1424 DEVYN

-1455 CEAGRRNGGI
+1455 CEAGRRNGGL

-1475 NDIRLAS
+1475 NDIRLAI
-1482 NNPAFEGFLP
+1482 NNPDFDGFL
-1492 TGYLVVI
+1492 TRGYLVVV
-1499 GSIADQLQ
+1499 GSIADQLEQ
-1507 IDRDARRSPTI
+1507 DRNARKAPPA
-1518 RVWLKGS
+1518 RVWITGS
-1525 GAMHHV
+1525 GAMHSA
-1531 TIGLVFTG
+1531 TIILTFAG